1 MKTAATNAQSAE
13 EKRNKEAFFQSL
25 ENDRELFRETFEVA
39 LTLVISDPDLT
50 SEVADLIAADYR
62 SLYLAIVK
70 NQPQQ
75 AGDTNQMGCC
85 KDFS

>member
-1 MKTAATNAQSAE
+1 MKTTEIDDQHLRESSTKNQ
-13 EKRNKEAFFQSL
+13 FFQAL
-25 ENDRELFRETFEVA
+25 ENDRRFFQEAFEVM
-39 LTLVISDPDLT
+39 LTLVISDPQLT

-62 SLYLAIVK
+62 SLYLAILK

>member
-13 EKRNKEAFFQSL
+13 EKRNKEAFFQAL

-50 SEVADLIAADYR
+50 SEVADLIVADYR

>member
-13 EKRNKEAFFQSL
+13 EKRNKEAFFQAL

>member
-62 SLYLAIVK
+62 SLYLAILK